1 MSWLTRLE
9 SLALVV
15 AFAVAAVAVAVAAVA
30 VAVAVAVAAVDT
42 VAVGSNLEVAAY
54 HESTSFGTSWVT
66 LTMTTSAVLLI
77 WYTLKNA

>member
-9 SLALVV
+9 SLAL
-15 AFAVAAVAVAVAAVA
+15 ALAAVAAVAV
-30 VAVAVAVAAVDT
+30 DT
-42 VAVGSNLEVAAY
+42 VDVGSNLEVAAY

-66 LTMTTSAVLLI
+66 LTTTSTAVWLI